1 MKGKR
6 LYLFVL
12 GLLLALSS
20 IAAGKKTAA
29 PVTMVSYEQR
39 WLDYEGTLAL
49 RNNTDKEICKVVYQL
64 VYLNMKG
71 EQLDYKEYTS
81 NVDILPGMTK
91 KVIVEAYEHRRN
103 YHYYKTPD
111 NSGYPTFKVK
121 FQLKKYSVRDVDE
134 ALKDK
139 AGSDISSDDEAMEE
153 EEDSDTGFDNNV
165 MVGIAAI
172 AMVLIV
178 LGIWIGV
185 YVLVAVMAK
194 NRNRNVVIWVLLS
207 LLATP
212 LLMAIILLCIGNA
225 DVDEEE
231 E

>member
-91 KVIVEAYEHRRN
+91 KVNVEAYEHRRN

-111 NSGYPTFKVK
+111 NSG
-121 FQLKKYSVRDVDE
+121 
-134 ALKDK
+134 
-139 AGSDISSDDEAMEE
+139 
-153 EEDSDTGFDNNV
+153 
-165 MVGIAAI
+165 
-172 AMVLIV
+172 
-178 LGIWIGV
+178 
-185 YVLVAVMAK
+185 
-194 NRNRNVVIWVLLS
+194 
-207 LLATP
+207 
-212 LLMAIILLCIGNA
+212 
-225 DVDEEE
+225 
-231 E
+231 

>member
-1 MKGKR
+1 M
-6 LYLFVL
+6 
-12 GLLLALSS
+12 
-20 IAAGKKTAA
+20 
-29 PVTMVSYEQR
+29 
-39 WLDYEGTLAL
+39 
-49 RNNTDKEICKVVYQL
+49 N
-64 VYLNMKG
+64 
-71 EQLDYKEYTS
+71 
-81 NVDILPGMTK
+81 
-91 KVIVEAYEHRRN
+91 VEAYEHRRN

-121 FQLKKYSVRDVDE
+121 FKLKKYSVRDVDE